1 MPYASYPGCE
11 LVHVHSV
18 VCIADI
24 LQIHLPLAGTLRAI
38 LYPYHSLCLVCFAV
52 CRHTSTHHSLD
63 FRLYQ
68 NSGMLSAF
76 FSSLLLTRNVLCTG
90 SVCATLL
97 FHTILVYGY
106 ACFMFQS
113 FLDGS
118 LCCFRTRLLSIFCC
132 SSLMLTKESSLGA

>member
-18 VCIADI
+18 VCTADI

-38 LYPYHSLCLVCFAV
+38 LHPYHSLSLVCFAV
-52 CRHTSTHHSLD
+52 RRHTSTHHSPD

-90 SVCATLL
+90 SVCAPLL
-97 FHTILVYGY
+97 FHTIPVYG
-106 ACFMFQS
+106 MHVS
-113 FLDGS
+113 
-118 LCCFRTRLLSIFCC
+118 C
-132 SSLMLTKESSLGA
+132 SSLFLMGVCAAPEQGCFQYSVALRLR